1 MARVSANSSKI
12 REVGLPLAALAIW
25 LLCLLAPLHMAAG
38 ALRGLADAGVQIT
51 TSWSICTT
59 LATGKNDPDN
69 SVPNCAVQSLAKMG
83 LALPTVPASIAVVL
97 RQIGRIDV
105 SVRDRSVHRLQAFRP
120 NQPRAPPSRLA

>member
-1 MARVSANSSKI
+1 MGRVSAKNSRI

-38 ALRGLADAGVQIT
+38 ALRGLSDAGVQIN

-59 LATGKNDPDN
+59 LATGKNNPEH

-83 LALPTVPASIAVVL
+83 LALPTVPAPIAVVL

-105 SVRDRSVHRLQAFRP
+105 AVHDRGGHPLQAFRP
-120 NQPRAPPSRLA
+120 NQPRAPPSTLA

>member
-1 MARVSANSSKI
+1 LARVSAKSSKI

-83 LALPTVPASIAVVL
+83 LALPAVPASIAVAL

-120 NQPRAPPSRLA
+120 NQPRAPPFRLA